1 MDGKCAF
8 GPDVTTLLLISE
20 IYLIFALYKTS
31 VLMMPNS
38 ESTIPD
44 SLTKREYD
52 AEVESCRNLFVK
64 KATDYGTAWRIMR
77 PTSLTDQIF
86 IKASRIRSLQVKGEA
101 YVDEGVGAE
110 LVGIVNYAAMALIQ
124 CKLGF
129 ADAAD
134 LSAAEAVRLYDEQIK
149 RAYLLMADK
158 NHDYDEAWRHMRVSS
173 ITDII
178 LMKIHRTKEIENHG
192 GATLVSEGVEAN
204 YLDMINYAIFA
215 LILLSEESAK

>member
-1 MDGKCAF
+1 M
-8 GPDVTTLLLISE
+8 S
-20 IYLIFALYKTS
+20 S
-31 VLMMPNS
+31 S
-38 ESTIPD
+38 ESPVSD
-44 SLTKREYD
+44 NLTKREYD
-52 AEVESCRNLFVK
+52 AEVESCRSLFVK
-64 KATDYGTAWRIMR
+64 KAADYGTAWRIMR
-77 PTSLTDQIF
+77 PASLTDQIF

-101 YVDEGVGAE
+101 CVDEGVGAE

-129 ADAAD
+129 ADSAD

-149 RAYLLMADK
+149 RAYDLMADK
-158 NHDYDEAWRHMRVSS
+158 NHDYDEAWRHMRVTS

-178 LMKIHRTKEIENHG
+178 LMKIHRTKEIENHD

-215 LILLSEESAK
+215 LILLTEESTK

>member
-1 MDGKCAF
+1 MQ
-8 GPDVTTLLLISE
+8 
-20 IYLIFALYKTS
+20 
-31 VLMMPNS
+31 NS
-38 ESTIPD
+38 ESPIPD
-44 SLTKREYD
+44 NLTKREYD

-64 KATDYGTAWRIMR
+64 KAADYGTAWRIMR

-101 YVDEGVGAE
+101 CVDEGVGAE

-129 ADAAD
+129 ADSAD
-134 LSAAEAVRLYDEQIK
+134 LSADEAVRLYDEQIK
-149 RAYLLMADK
+149 RAYRLMADK

-192 GATLVSEGVEAN
+192 GATIVSEGVEAN

-215 LILLSEESAK
+215 LILLTEESAK